1 MITGI
6 KKYEVFIDYYSK
18 LRDIL
23 KPGFKNM
30 VPYFITE
37 RVINPEECKS
47 IQVEDVLAKI
57 ATHLKDGD
65 NGHLYS
71 LLKIMKHY
79 GKLPD
84 EELALEM
91 EKKLSL
97 I

>member
-1 MITGI
+1 M
-6 KKYEVFIDYYSK
+6 FIDNYSK
-18 LRDIL
+18 FRDVL
-23 KPGFKNM
+23 KPGFENM

-37 RVINPEECKS
+37 RVINPEELIEGNS
-47 IQVEDVLAKI
+47 IRVENFLAKI
-57 ATHLKDGD
+57 ATQLKDGH

-79 GKLPD
+79 GKSPD
-84 EELALEM
+84 EELALDM

>member
-1 MITGI
+1 
-6 KKYEVFIDYYSK
+6 
-18 LRDIL
+18 
-23 KPGFKNM
+23 M

-37 RVINPEECKS
+37 RVINPEELIEGNS
-47 IQVEDVLAKI
+47 IRVENFLAKI
-57 ATHLKDGD
+57 ATQLKDGH

-79 GKLPD
+79 GKSPD
-84 EELALEM
+84 EELALDM